1 MIKLAS
7 LSAAALI
14 AIALSTAGPAAAD
27 SVVNDDAAG
36 NLAEIAPCDV
46 APDFTV
52 VQDAIDD
59 AVAGDTIT
67 VCPGTY
73 QEDLTVFTDN
83 ITLLGVDRA
92 TTVIEGIATD
102 DAGDFPLASPNIDL
116 QANGVTLESL
126 TIMSPS
132 AVDGRY
138 SSGLVIDGV
147 NNRIRNNSFLVAHG
161 LPGSVAIQTWALEN
175 GSVGDVSG
183 LQIKRNSFES
193 QGDVA
198 TDVFGYEGVFIN
210 PQFLATDPENNVGIK
225 RNTFAGAL
233 YRAIGI
239 DRVDVVAHKNTI
251 TTELPISDQP
261 TFGGDVPLGIKL
273 FSGNHHSIKKNHME
287 GVGDGM
293 IAAGLTVNEHANNNS
308 IVKNKITAMAD
319 VILESNRNKVINNR
333 LTALGDVGVDI
344 LGGHKNKVINN
355 KQIACEGGATGVFI
369 AAGSDKTKVIKN
381 RFDGCDDDIVDNGD
395 RSKIKLR

>member
-1 MIKLAS
+1 M
-7 LSAAALI
+7 LSPI
-14 AIALSTAGPAAAD
+14 RPAVAD

-46 APDFTV
+46 APDFAA
-52 VQDAIDD
+52 VQDAIDA
-59 AVAGDTIT
+59 AVPGDTI
-67 VCPGTY
+67 VACPGLY
-73 QEDLTVFTDN
+73 QEDLTIFTDDL
-83 ITLLGVDRA
+83 TLQGVDRA
-92 TTVIEGIATD
+92 TTVIEGVATD
-102 DAGDFPLASPNIDL
+102 AAIDFPLANPNIDL

-126 TIMSPS
+126 TVMSPL
-132 AVDGRY
+132 AQDGHY
-138 SSGLVIDGV
+138 SSGLVIDGI
-147 NNRIRNNSFLVAHG
+147 NNQVRNNSFLVSRG
-161 LPGSVAIQTWALEN
+161 SPGSVAIQTWALDN
-175 GSVGDVSG
+175 GSELLQDVSG
-183 LQIKRNSFES
+183 LQIKRNSFAS
-193 QGDVA
+193 QLDDELG
-198 TDVFGYEGVFIN
+198 VFGYEGVFIN
-210 PQFLATDPENNVGIK
+210 PQLLATDPENNVGIK
-225 RNTFAGAL
+225 RNTFSGAL

-239 DRVDVVAHKNTI
+239 DRVDVVAHSNMI

-308 IVKNKITAMAD
+308 IVKNKIKAVTA

-344 LGGHKNKVINN
+344 LGGRKNKVINN
-355 KQIACEGGATGVFI
+355 KKIACVDGATGVFI
-369 AAGSDKTKVIKN
+369 ADGSFRTKVIKN
-381 RFDGCDDDIVDNGD
+381 RFEGCDEDIVDNGD